1 MKTQSQSTSV
11 KLVSSS
17 KLKTIRKRFV
27 RLYGIERADLLL
39 NRFCQLIGRYGVG
52 VNKNGH
58 SKSLT
63 QRDAVLITYADMVSA
78 TGKSPLSVLRE
89 FCTARL
95 KGAFSAIHILPFYPW
110 TSDDGFS

>member
-58 SKSLT
+58 SKS
-63 QRDAVLITYADMVSA
+63 
-78 TGKSPLSVLRE
+78 
-89 FCTARL
+89 
-95 KGAFSAIHILPFYPW
+95 
-110 TSDDGFS
+110 